1 MKGIVFG
8 ATRQRA
14 DRELENIILVRRFKK
29 MFNKSQILRWC

>member
-8 ATRQRA
+8 AIRQIA

-29 MFNKSQILRWC
+29 MFNKNQILRWC